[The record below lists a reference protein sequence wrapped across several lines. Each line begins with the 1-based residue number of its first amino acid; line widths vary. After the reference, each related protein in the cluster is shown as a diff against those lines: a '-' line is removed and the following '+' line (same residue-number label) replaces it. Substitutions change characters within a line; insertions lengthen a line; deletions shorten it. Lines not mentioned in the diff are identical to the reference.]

1 MDSGKGP
8 GQRVEDCE
16 ASGKAGGCDP
26 AVVLGAAPARR
37 RELRAVPDSLGTGE
51 DREGKETPGADAH
64 AAAQDQRQPKSGD
77 GPEKVPGTGR
87 VEPGTDP
94 LGAGGVQKIGHSSHY
109 AAQPRA
115 MGETGEHIKGKKMM
129 RLAKFIE
136 ISSKKSVFS
145 AGDMLENGCNERC
158 CVIIYQVV

>member
-1 MDSGKGP
+1 M
-8 GQRVEDCE
+8 
-16 ASGKAGGCDP
+16 
-26 AVVLGAAPARR
+26 
-37 RELRAVPDSLGTGE
+37 
-51 DREGKETPGADAH
+51 
-64 AAAQDQRQPKSGD
+64 
-77 GPEKVPGTGR
+77 
-87 VEPGTDP
+87 EPGTDP